1 MRECRGIMPK
11 WFCNISVAVVA
22 FCGLNGFSYGRIE
35 RESALRKFDSCRACV
50 QDNQRMPEDNVYCA
64 YAELEAGMF
73 LKDDSLILLAYMD
86 LGKSFVELE
95 QYGYALQYA
104 LYALLL
110 AEEAD
115 DRAQAEANWLTGLV
129 YAAIGNDLALGYLD
143 KAYSYYY
150 QHEDTANMIQT
161 LNGKAIL
168 FGQQRE
174 YQQSIAVF
182 EDHLKH

>member
-1 MRECRGIMPK
+1 
-11 WFCNISVAVVA
+11 
-22 FCGLNGFSYGRIE
+22 
-35 RESALRKFDSCRACV
+35 
-50 QDNQRMPEDNVYCA
+50 MPEDNVYCA

-129 YAAIGNDLALGYLD
+129 YAAIGNDAVSRPIGSLEGASVADY
-143 KAYSYYY
+143 A
-150 QHEDTANMIQT
+150 Q
-161 LNGKAIL
+161 
-168 FGQQRE
+168 FG
-174 YQQSIAVF
+174 
-182 EDHLKH
+182 HGL